1 LESGRWWGN
10 VPLAFQGERMY
21 ALSSNSESS
30 MKKLASIEL
39 RNRVY
44 EIIKQK
50 SFRRKRV
57 TLSSGK
63 QSDFYFDM
71 KPTMLDPEGATKLAQ
86 LILFRLKD
94 TPVERIGGLEL
105 GAVPLISPIGTES
118 FLRGPR
124 PVAGFFVRK
133 KVKEHGTQRLIE
145 GDDISGKKVV
155 ILDDVTTTGG
165 SAMLAVRAAQE
176 AGAKVLLVL
185 TIVDREEGAKQTF
198 EEADIPFHSLF
209 TASEFLSA

>member
-1 LESGRWWGN
+1 MN
-10 VPLAFQGERMY
+10 
-21 ALSSNSESS
+21 LSSDS
-30 MKKLASIEL
+30 KKPTSIEL

-44 EIIKQK
+44 EIIRAK
-50 SFRRKRV
+50 SFHRGSV

-94 TPVERIGGLEL
+94 APVERIGGLEL
-105 GAVPLISPIGTES
+105 GAVPLVAPIGMQS
-118 FLRGPR
+118 LQKGR
-124 PVAGFFVRK
+124 PIAGFLVRK

-145 GDDISGKKVV
+145 GEDISGQNVV
-155 ILDDVTTTGG
+155 ILDDVTTTGD
-165 SAMLAVRAAQE
+165 SAMTAVRAAQN
-176 AGAKVLLVL
+176 AGAKVILVL
-185 TIVDREEGAKQTF
+185 SIVDREEGAEQAFAKEGIRF
-198 EEADIPFHSLF
+198 LKLF